1 MERLMMMQPIRRL
14 RSPQRSARQSV
25 AVILAAGLIV
35 GAVVGY
41 AAAGDDAGS
50 AGAYARYG
58 ASARSLSLGNAVT
71 GICDDVAT
79 SYWNPAGL
87 AGLRTMELTGMGA
100 TLFEDTQ
107 YGFLALGMPTERWGT
122 FNFGAT
128 LTRSGEYERADL
140 SGDLGET
147 FSEREGIFQ
156 IGYAN
161 GGHRWTYGLTLK
173 HVSQDIGGSKG
184 SGVGMDAGLYF
195 RPHRN
200 LSFGAAVQNFLQPK
214 VILETDEEKLAR
226 SIRGGIALRF
236 FNNRLMVMSDLVKT
250 DFMDMSLRS
259 GLEMWP
265 LRGMALRGGFDSER
279 EMWSVGAGLRWE
291 NWQFDYAFLDTDLGA
306 QNVLSATLR
315 FGVPYGVKM
324 HRDKALFS
332 PSGTDRDVTF
342 EVQTALRTSVDSWRL
357 EIVDPEGKVVRTMQG
372 NGAPPEGITW
382 GGEDDQ
388 GRLVPDGDYEANMVI
403 LDDLG
408 QEWDY
413 QTSVEVLGF
422 QDRTRVPVRVKISGT
437 GEAPEGGSGR

>member
-1 MERLMMMQPIRRL
+1 MERLKMMQRRSRL
-14 RSPQRSARQSV
+14 GVQFRSAIRLTMV
-25 AVILAAGLIV
+25 TL
-35 GAVVGY
+35 AVVLV
-41 AAAGDDAGS
+41 AGTGVRFASASEDAGS
-50 AGAYARYG
+50 AGAFMRYG
-58 ASARSLSLGNAVT
+58 TSARSLSLGNAVA

-87 AGLRTMELTGMGA
+87 AGLRTMEITGMGA

-122 FNFGAT
+122 FSLGAT
-128 LTRSGEYERADL
+128 LTRSGEFERADL
-140 SGDLGET
+140 TGDLGET

-156 IGYAN
+156 LGYAN
-161 GGHRWTYGLTLK
+161 GGHRWTYGVTLK

-184 SGVGMDAGLYF
+184 SGLGMDVGLYF

-200 LSFGAAVQNFLQPK
+200 LSFGASAQNIVQPT
-214 VILETDEEKLAR
+214 ITLEIDEEKLAR
-226 SIRGGIALRF
+226 SVRGGMALRF
-236 FNNRLMVMSDLVKT
+236 FNNRLLVMSDLVKT
-250 DFMDMSLRS
+250 EYMDLSLRT
-259 GLEMWP
+259 GLEVWP
-265 LRGMALRGGFDSER
+265 LRSMALRGGFDSER

-306 QNVLSATLR
+306 QNVISATLR

-324 HRDKALFS
+324 HRDRALFS

-342 EVQTALRTSVDSWRL
+342 EIQTALRTNVDSWRL
-357 EIVDPEGKVVRTMQG
+357 EIADSQGKIVRLMQG
-372 NGAPPEGITW
+372 NGPPPEGVTW
-382 GGEDDQ
+382 GGEDEE
-388 GRLVPDGDYEANMVI
+388 GRLVADGHYDAHMVL

>member
-1 MERLMMMQPIRRL
+1 MERLMKMQRIRRL
-14 RSPQRSARQSV
+14 RTPLCCAV
-25 AVILAAGLIV
+25 GPAAVILTVGLIV
-35 GAVVGY
+35 GTGVGT
-41 AAAGDDAGS
+41 ATAGEDAGS

-58 ASARSLSLGNAVT
+58 ASARSLSLGNAVV

-87 AGLRTMELTGMGA
+87 AGLRTMEITGMGA
-100 TLFEDTQ
+100 TLFENTQ
-107 YGFLALGMPTERWGT
+107 YGFLALGLPTERWGT

-156 IGYAN
+156 LGYAN
-161 GGHRWTYGLTLK
+161 GGRRWTYGLTLK
-173 HVSQDIGGSKG
+173 HVSQDIGGAKG
-184 SGVGMDAGLYF
+184 SGVGVDAGLYF

-200 LSFGAAVQNFLQPK
+200 LSLGASVQNLIQPT
-214 VILETDEEKLAR
+214 VTLEIDEEKLAR
-226 SIRGGIALRF
+226 SVRGGVALRF
-236 FNNRLMVMSDLVKT
+236 FNNRLLVMSDLVKT
-250 DFMDMSLRS
+250 DYMDLSLRS
-259 GLEMWP
+259 GLEAWP
-265 LRGMALRGGFDSER
+265 LRSVALRGGFDSER

-332 PSGTDRDVTF
+332 PSGTDRNVTF
-342 EVQTALRTSVDSWRL
+342 TVQTALRTGVDSWRL
-357 EIVDPEGKVVRTMQG
+357 EIIDPTGKVVRTMQG
-372 NGAPPEGITW
+372 NGAPPEGVTW

-388 GRLVPDGDYEANMVI
+388 GRLVPDGDYAANMVI

-437 GEAPEGGSGR
+437 GEAPAGGSGR